1 MSGHLLRI
9 IQRRVARV
17 AMGATAA
24 RGQGTPGVVDCAREF
39 AGSIRLDRLATRDA
53 AQYHRRLDV
62 LTTRLQ
68 HKLPKS
74 AASWGLA
81 RKLLNIFIRDCVYV
95 GYFRRAY
102 GLHLIE
108 AFCEVPLDSITA
120 ERIRKAKPGLPPWP
134 GVKYLTPSVSSQ
146 YQLVANQLS
155 KLKGIAALHL
165 DAYWWGA
172 RK

>member
-1 MSGHLLRI
+1 MNGHLLRI

-24 RGQGTPGVVDCAREF
+24 RGQGAPGVVDCAREF

-68 HKLPKS
+68 HTLPKS